1 MSLENKITDLTQA
14 IHTLT
19 ITLENHMAA
28 MSDIPVSVTEP
39 EFVKETIEI
48 EPGNTVID
56 VVAIVES
63 TAEDTKLIVEEVPIE
78 VEPEQHEELPA
89 RTADEVRELAK
100 TIIKGGLLTRSEVK
114 TMISELGASEIN
126 KLSEEGLSSLY
137 AQLEGHKE

>member
-28 MSDIPVSVTEP
+28 MSDIPVAVSEP

-56 VVAIVES
+56 VVHS
-63 TAEDTKLIVEEVPIE
+63 VPDVSLEGSFI
-78 VEPEQHEELPA
+78 VEPEEAPV

-114 TMISELGASEIN
+114 AMISELGASEIN
-126 KLSEEGLSSLY
+126 KLSEEGLGSLY
-137 AQLEGHKE
+137 AQLSDVKE

>member
-28 MSDIPVSVTEP
+28 ISDIPVSVTEP

-56 VVAIVES
+56 VVGNVPDVTLEGCFIVGP
-63 TAEDTKLIVEEVPIE
+63 EEAPV
-78 VEPEQHEELPA
+78 
-89 RTADEVRELAK
+89 RSADEVRELAK
-100 TIIKGGLLTRSEVK
+100 TIIKTGLLTRSEVK
-114 TMISELGASEIN
+114 AMISELGASEIN

>member
-28 MSDIPVSVTEP
+28 MSDIPVAVSVP

-56 VVAIVES
+56 VVHS
-63 TAEDTKLIVEEVPIE
+63 VPDVSLEGSFI
-78 VEPEQHEELPA
+78 VEPEEAPV

-114 TMISELGASEIN
+114 AMISELGASEIN

-137 AQLEGHKE
+137 AQLSDVKE

>member
-39 EFVKETIEI
+39 EFVKDT
-48 EPGNTVID
+48 ID

-78 VEPEQHEELPA
+78 VEPEQPEELPA

-114 TMISELGASEIN
+114 AMISELGASEIN

>member
-28 MSDIPVSVTEP
+28 ISDIPVSVTEP

-56 VVAIVES
+56 VVYS
-63 TAEDTKLIVEEVPIE
+63 VPDVSLEGSFI
-78 VEPEQHEELPA
+78 VEPEEAPV

-114 TMISELGASEIN
+114 AMISDLGASEIN

>member
-28 MSDIPVSVTEP
+28 MSDIPVAVSEP

-56 VVAIVES
+56 VVHSVPDVSLEGCFIVGP
-63 TAEDTKLIVEEVPIE
+63 EEAPV
-78 VEPEQHEELPA
+78 
-89 RTADEVRELAK
+89 RSADEVRELAK
-100 TIIKGGLLTRSEVK
+100 TIIKTGLLTRSEVK
-114 TMISELGASEIN
+114 AMISELGASEIN

>member
-28 MSDIPVSVTEP
+28 MSDIPVAVSEP

-56 VVAIVES
+56 VVHS
-63 TAEDTKLIVEEVPIE
+63 VPDVSLEGSFI
-78 VEPEQHEELPA
+78 VEPEEAPV

-114 TMISELGASEIN
+114 AMISELGASEIN

-137 AQLEGHKE
+137 AQLSDVKE

>member
-28 MSDIPVSVTEP
+28 ISDIPVSVTEP

-56 VVAIVES
+56 VVHS
-63 TAEDTKLIVEEVPIE
+63 VPDVSLEGSFI
-78 VEPEQHEELPA
+78 VEPEEAPV

-114 TMISELGASEIN
+114 TMISDLGASEIN

>member
-28 MSDIPVSVTEP
+28 MSDIPVAVSEP

-56 VVAIVES
+56 VVHS
-63 TAEDTKLIVEEVPIE
+63 VPDVSLEGSFI
-78 VEPEQHEELPA
+78 VEPEEAPV

-114 TMISELGASEIN
+114 TMISDLGASEIN

>member
-28 MSDIPVSVTEP
+28 MSDIPVAVSEP

-56 VVAIVES
+56 VVHS
-63 TAEDTKLIVEEVPIE
+63 VPDVSLEGSFI
-78 VEPEQHEELPA
+78 VEPEEAPV

-114 TMISELGASEIN
+114 AMISDLGASEIN

>member
-28 MSDIPVSVTEP
+28 MSDVPVAVTEP

-56 VVAIVES
+56 VVHS
-63 TAEDTKLIVEEVPIE
+63 VPDVSLEGSFI
-78 VEPEQHEELPA
+78 VEPEEAPV

-100 TIIKGGLLTRSEVK
+100 TIIKTGLLTRSEVK
-114 TMISELGASEIN
+114 AMISELGASEIN

>member
-28 MSDIPVSVTEP
+28 MSDIPVAVSEP

-56 VVAIVES
+56 VVHN
-63 TAEDTKLIVEEVPIE
+63 VPDVSLEGSFI
-78 VEPEQHEELPA
+78 VEPEEAPV

-100 TIIKGGLLTRSEVK
+100 TIIKSGLLTRSEVK
-114 TMISELGASEIN
+114 AMISELGASEIN

-137 AQLEGHKE
+137 AQLSDVKE

>member
-56 VVAIVES
+56 VVHS
-63 TAEDTKLIVEEVPIE
+63 VPDVSLEGSFI
-78 VEPEQHEELPA
+78 VEPEEVTL
-89 RTADEVRELAK
+89 RSADEVRELAK
-100 TIIKGGLLTRSEVK
+100 TIIKTGLLTRSEVK
-114 TMISELGASEIN
+114 AMISELGASEIN

>member
-28 MSDIPVSVTEP
+28 MSDIPVAVSEP

-56 VVAIVES
+56 VVHS
-63 TAEDTKLIVEEVPIE
+63 VPDVSLEGSFI
-78 VEPEQHEELPA
+78 VEPEEAPV

-114 TMISELGASEIN
+114 AMISELGASEIN

>member
-56 VVAIVES
+56 VVHS
-63 TAEDTKLIVEEVPIE
+63 VPDVSLEGSFI
-78 VEPEQHEELPA
+78 VEPEEAPV

>member
-56 VVAIVES
+56 VVHSVPDVSLEGSDVSLEGCFIVGP
-63 TAEDTKLIVEEVPIE
+63 EEAPV
-78 VEPEQHEELPA
+78 
-89 RTADEVRELAK
+89 RSADEVRELAK

-114 TMISELGASEIN
+114 AMISELGASEIN

-137 AQLEGHKE
+137 AQLSDVKE

>member
-28 MSDIPVSVTEP
+28 ISDIPVSVTEP

-56 VVAIVES
+56 VVHS
-63 TAEDTKLIVEEVPIE
+63 VPDVSLEGSFI
-78 VEPEQHEELPA
+78 VEPEEAPV

-114 TMISELGASEIN
+114 AMISDLGASEIN

>member
-28 MSDIPVSVTEP
+28 MSDIPVAVSEP

-56 VVAIVES
+56 VVHS
-63 TAEDTKLIVEEVPIE
+63 VPDVSLEGSFI
-78 VEPEQHEELPA
+78 VEPEEAPV

-100 TIIKGGLLTRSEVK
+100 TIIKTGLLTRSEVK
-114 TMISELGASEIN
+114 AMISELGASEIN

>member
-28 MSDIPVSVTEP
+28 MSDIPVAVSEP

-56 VVAIVES
+56 VVHS
-63 TAEDTKLIVEEVPIE
+63 VPDVSLEGSFI
-78 VEPEQHEELPA
+78 VEPEEAPV

-100 TIIKGGLLTRSEVK
+100 TIIKSGLLTRSEVK
-114 TMISELGASEIN
+114 AMISELGASEIN

>member
-28 MSDIPVSVTEP
+28 MSDIPVAVSEP

-56 VVAIVES
+56 VVHS
-63 TAEDTKLIVEEVPIE
+63 VPDVSLEGSFI
-78 VEPEQHEELPA
+78 VEPEEAPV

>member
-19 ITLENHMAA
+19 ITLENHIAA
-28 MSDIPVSVTEP
+28 ISDIPVSVTEP

-56 VVAIVES
+56 VVHS
-63 TAEDTKLIVEEVPIE
+63 VPDVSLEGSFI
-78 VEPEQHEELPA
+78 VEPEEAPV

-114 TMISELGASEIN
+114 AMISDLGASEIN

>member
-28 MSDIPVSVTEP
+28 MSDIPVAVSEP

-56 VVAIVES
+56 VVHS
-63 TAEDTKLIVEEVPIE
+63 VPDVSLEGSFI
-78 VEPEQHEELPA
+78 VEPEEAPA

-114 TMISELGASEIN
+114 AMISELGASEIN

>member
-28 MSDIPVSVTEP
+28 MSDIPVAVTEP

-56 VVAIVES
+56 VVGSVPDVTLEGCFIVGP
-63 TAEDTKLIVEEVPIE
+63 EEAPV
-78 VEPEQHEELPA
+78 
-89 RTADEVRELAK
+89 RSADEVRELAK
-100 TIIKGGLLTRSEVK
+100 TIIKTGLLTRSEVK
-114 TMISELGASEIN
+114 AMISELGASEIN

>member
-56 VVAIVES
+56 VVHS
-63 TAEDTKLIVEEVPIE
+63 VPDVSLEGSFI
-78 VEPEQHEELPA
+78 VEPEEAPV

-114 TMISELGASEIN
+114 AMISDLGASEIN

>member
-28 MSDIPVSVTEP
+28 MSDIPVAVSEP

-56 VVAIVES
+56 VVHS
-63 TAEDTKLIVEEVPIE
+63 VPDVSLEGSFI
-78 VEPEQHEELPA
+78 VEPEEAPV

-100 TIIKGGLLTRSEVK
+100 TIIKSGLLTRSEVK
-114 TMISELGASEIN
+114 AMISELGASEIN

-137 AQLEGHKE
+137 AQLSDVKE

>member
-39 EFVKETIEI
+39 EFVKDAIDVEPIVEDVPLEEVVI
-48 EPGNTVID
+48 EP
-56 VVAIVES
+56 
-63 TAEDTKLIVEEVPIE
+63 KQP
-78 VEPEQHEELPA
+78 EELPA

-100 TIIKGGLLTRSEVK
+100 TIIKSGLLTRSEVK
-114 TMISELGASEIN
+114 AMISELGASEIN

>member
-28 MSDIPVSVTEP
+28 ISDIPVSVTEP

-56 VVAIVES
+56 VVYS
-63 TAEDTKLIVEEVPIE
+63 VPDVSLEGSFI
-78 VEPEQHEELPA
+78 VEPEEAPV

-114 TMISELGASEIN
+114 TMISDLGASEIN